1 MPIRSPEPLLRANS
15 PSGRA
20 ARSCALLFCGLAAFA
35 VEPLDAQ
42 TLRGRV
48 VELGTDSAIPGALL
62 LLQSGDGE
70 EVASTVS
77 GESGAWVL
85 RAPSAG
91 EWYVRVER
99 IGFAAS
105 AAGPF
110 RVAVGADMTVPLQV
124 SSAPLELPAL
134 TVEGES
140 GGCGLDPE
148 EGEAVWRLWD
158 EARKALRVA
167 EITEGSIAF
176 LTEVTERH
184 VDPWNTTIGREH
196 TEMKTTAGRSPFR
209 VPSAADLEARGYV
222 RDSASGGL
230 AYYGPDATVLLS
242 DTFQESHCFH
252 AVPGT
257 NGQVGLAFEPAEA
270 PLRVDIRGTLWL
282 DAMSL
287 ELRSIEFGY
296 AGLRNRDEL
305 GIGPEASGRIVYDR
319 IDDGGWIVREWTIR
333 VPIDSRLYGGR
344 TYKLYQE
351 TAGRVTSTRRIEPE
365 DRSPRRAPS
374 VYEHGA
380 RRDTTGS

>member
-1 MPIRSPEPLLRANS
+1 MPNRRPEPSCAGS
-15 PSGRA
+15 PTRHA
-20 ARSCALLFCGLAAFA
+20 ARSFFLVCGALAALA
-35 VEPLDAQ
+35 AKPLDAQ

-48 VELGTDSAIPGALL
+48 LEQGTDSPIPGALL
-62 LLQSGDGE
+62 LLQSPEGE
-70 EVASTVS
+70 EVASAVS

-91 EWYVRVER
+91 EWLVRVER

-105 AAGPF
+105 TAGPF
-110 RVAVGADMTVPLQV
+110 RVAVGADVAVPLEV

-134 TVEGES
+134 TIEGES
-140 GGCGLDPE
+140 GGCGLDPD

-167 EITEGSIAF
+167 EITEGSIAY
-176 LTEVTERH
+176 LTEVTERQ
-184 VDPWNTTIGREH
+184 VDPWGTTIGREH

-209 VPSAADLEARGYV
+209 VPSAADLQARGYV

-252 AVPGT
+252 AVAGGD
-257 NGQVGLAFEPAEA
+257 GQVGLAFEPAEA

-282 DAMSL
+282 DAESS
-287 ELRSIEFGY
+287 ELRSIDFGY
-296 AGLRNRDEL
+296 AGLRQRSEL
-305 GIGPEASGRIVYDR
+305 GIGPDASGTIIYDR

-333 VPIDSRLYGGR
+333 VPIDSRFYGGR
-344 TYKLYQE
+344 NYKLYQE
-351 TAGRVTSTRRIEPE
+351 TVGRVTSTRRIEPE
-365 DRSPRRAPS
+365 DGSPRRAPS